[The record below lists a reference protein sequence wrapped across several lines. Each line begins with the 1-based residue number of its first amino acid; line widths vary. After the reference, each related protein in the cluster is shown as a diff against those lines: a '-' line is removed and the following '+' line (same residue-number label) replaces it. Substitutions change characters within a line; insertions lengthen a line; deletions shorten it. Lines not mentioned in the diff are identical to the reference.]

1 MKPSKAINLK
11 LVFTILTVLLLAM
24 VMSGEIELF
33 RATSAE
39 KVSESENDN
48 VYDEND
54 ENEAPSYKTGDV
66 TGSGDVDVL
75 DITATLQHVL
85 GIKVLSE
92 QQKIAADVNNDGII
106 NVLDVALITQFVLGL
121 IESFEEVVIDEP
133 EKESDTDP
141 ESGQETES
149 DLETETDPE
158 PDKGTEP
165 EPDPE
170 KESEPESDPKTGLD
184 PKPEPAPEPEP
195 GTISLQIRI
204 ESWDHTFIPL
214 REIKVA
220 PYDITHIVGD
230 NRTGN
235 WHKDNDEP
243 LAIHAIIKAL
253 ELEGYNVQDKNVISV
268 GSQGNY
274 ISKIDGLAEMEKG
287 GLSGWKYRLNGK
299 SVDLGVGQQT
309 LKNGDLVEVY
319 YRAGGSYHFGKIESS
334 SKKIPAGGTVTFYVT
349 GEPESFGAP
358 PPFEPIEKAVI
369 TVNGNKTNNLTDDYG
384 KVEISFDDPGT
395 YYISAEKVEGND
407 YNLVR
412 PVPVEVV
419 VVTSAD

>member
-1 MKPSKAINLK
+1 MKNNELLSFKA
-11 LVFTILTVLLLAM
+11 VFIVLSLLLLLLTLPSTGAEAFELGT
-24 VMSGEIELF
+24 GEQQSQ
-33 RATSAE
+33 RH
-39 KVSESENDN
+39 
-48 VYDEND
+48 
-54 ENEAPSYKTGDV
+54 NEVNNYSNTLGDV

-106 NVLDVALITQFVLGL
+106 NVLDVTLITQFVLGL

-133 EKESDTDP
+133 ETGSDADP
-141 ESGQETES
+141 ESGQETEP
-149 DLETETDPE
+149 DPKTETDPE
-158 PDKGTEP
+158 PEKGTEP
-165 EPDPE
+165 EPEPE
-170 KESEPESDPKTGLD
+170 KESEPESEPEADPEPVPETDPD
-184 PKPEPAPEPEP
+184 PKPEPAPEPDP
-195 GTISLQIRI
+195 GTIPLQIRI

-214 REIKVA
+214 GEIKVA
-220 PYDITHIVGD
+220 PYDISHIVGD

-235 WHKDNDEP
+235 WHEDNDKP

-253 ELEGYNVQDKNVISV
+253 ELEEYNVQDKNVISV

-274 ISKIDGLAEMEKG
+274 ISKINGLAEMEKG
-287 GLSGWKYRLNGK
+287 GLSGWKYRVNGK

-319 YRAGGSYHFGKIESS
+319 YRAGGSYHFGKIKAS
-334 SKKIPAGGTVTFYVT
+334 SKKIPAGGTVTLTVT
-349 GEPESFGAP
+349 GEPESFGP
-358 PPFEPIEKAVI
+358 PPPYEPIEKAVI
-369 TVNGNKTNNLTDDYG
+369 TVNGNKTKNVTDVSG

-395 YYISAEKVEGND
+395 YYISAEKIEGND

-419 VVTSAD
+419 VNSRD